1 MLPESF
7 LDSLAACPG
16 MDREAFLRAHAHPAP
31 ISIRIHPQ
39 KVTHIS
45 GLRGLS
51 SRQTAGVDW
60 CPHGYYLNERPSF
73 TLDPLFHAGAYYV
86 QEASSMFI
94 HHAAQTVLGS
104 TRGAIALDLCASP
117 GGKATLLSTL
127 PQLRCVLA
135 NEIIQSRIPALTEN
149 AVRWGTE
156 KLLIS
161 NNDPQSLERLG
172 AYFDLVLV
180 DAPCSGSGLFR
191 KDPDAIEEWNTELPG
206 FCSARQQ
213 RILTSA
219 MKTVKEGGYLIYS
232 TCSYSPCEN
241 EENVDFILDSGEFQ
255 SIDVHPDPAWNI
267 VVAATPRHNAIGYR
281 FYPHHIMGEGFFC
294 AVFQR
299 TAPSGE
305 MSTGSPASLSIMK
318 NKSGL
323 SPWVTEKEG
332 HVVFQWQDRLYL
344 QAEENLSDLQHFRQ
358 QLRLKR
364 SGISLGAFKRDDF
377 IPDHELALSLQLGEQ
392 VRRLDLDLP
401 SAVLYLKKEPIEL
414 ADQQDGWACVTF
426 AHLPL
431 GWVKIVQGRCKNYYP
446 MSSRILMRS

>member
-16 MDREAFLRAHAHPAP
+16 MDREAFLGAHAHPAP
-31 ISIRIHPQ
+31 ISIRIHPL
-39 KVTHIS
+39 KVKNCAD
-45 GLRGLS
+45 LPELS
-51 SRQTAGVDW
+51 SRQTAVVDW

-73 TLDPLFHAGAYYV
+73 TLDPMFHAGAYYV

-94 HHAAQTVLGS
+94 HHAAQTVLGT

-127 PQLRCVLA
+127 PQLRYVLA
-135 NEIIQSRIPALTEN
+135 NEIIQSRIPALAEN

-191 KDPDAIEEWNTELPG
+191 KDPAAIEEWNTELPG

-213 RILTSA
+213 RILASA
-219 MKTVKEGGYLIYS
+219 MKIVKEGGYLIYS
-232 TCSYSPCEN
+232 TCSYSQCEN

-255 SIDVHPDPAWNI
+255 SIDVHPDPAWEI
-267 VVAATPRHNAIGYR
+267 VVAASPRHNAIGYR

-294 AVFQR
+294 AAFQR
-299 TAPSGE
+299 TAPGVE
-305 MSTGSPASLSIMK
+305 MSTGSSNSLSIIK
-318 NKSGL
+318 NKSSL

-332 HVVFQWQDRLYL
+332 RVVFQWQDRLYL

-364 SGISLGAFKRDDF
+364 SGISLGGFKRDDF
-377 IPDHELALSLQLGEQ
+377 IPDHELALSLQLGER
-392 VRRLDLDLP
+392 VRRLELDLP
-401 SAVLYLKKEPIEL
+401 TAVHYLKKETIEL